1 MHNNP
6 AEQAIRPFCIGKKNW
21 EFCDTMS
28 GAEASSIVY
37 SLIETAKAN
46 GLRPY
51 HYLNHVLTVM
61 AEHQKDDDKDYL
73 NDLVPW
79 SDKLPEVC
87 YKVVKVQSDI
97 E

>member
-1 MHNNP
+1 MNN
-6 AEQAIRPFCIGKKNW
+6 
-21 EFCDTMS
+21 
-28 GAEASSIVY
+28 
-37 SLIETAKAN
+37 
-46 GLRPY
+46 
-51 HYLNHVLTVM
+51 VLAVM

-87 YKVVKVQSDI
+87 HKVVKVQNNN